1 MPKNALQ
8 YFESYTIVKLDSIFY
23 YIKNEP
29 LFM

>member
-1 MPKNALQ
+1 MPNNSLQ
-8 YFESYTIVKLDSIFY
+8 YFESYTIVKLDSILY